1 MLKFI
6 MGAWLALNSQTG
18 LPISQQTTVSL
29 HCVEGKVAIF
39 IVCHNDL
46 CLPIKVSEDG
56 KVQTPR
62 TPRSKK

>member
-1 MLKFI
+1 
-6 MGAWLALNSQTG
+6 
-18 LPISQQTTVSL
+18 
-29 HCVEGKVAIF
+29 VEGKMAIF

-62 TPRSKK
+62 SKK